1 MASPGW
7 WPARCLRLALPCL
20 LWALAGCAS
29 LLEVRPLATARADQ
43 SAYELSGSDL
53 AALRREAG
61 QLCPAGAEVLR
72 QTAREQRPQAA
83 DSRLERWMTASS
95 AWITPPERQAQ
106 LVVLCNPVVNRHL
119 LTVAA
124 AVPVDAA
131 ASKPGSS
138 AVLSAPAALA
148 VPVVPIGP
156 VSVEW

>member
-1 MASPGW
+1 MAAPGW
-7 WPARCLRLALPCL
+7 WRSRCVRLAYLCL
-20 LWALAGCAS
+20 LWALTGCAS

-43 SAYELSGSDL
+43 SAYELSGSDV

-61 QLCPAGAEVLR
+61 QLCPTGAEVLR
-72 QTAREQRPQAA
+72 QTVREQRPQAA
-83 DSRLERWMTASS
+83 DSRMERWMTASS

-106 LVVLCNPVVNRHL
+106 WVILCNPVVNRHL

-131 ASKPGSS
+131 ASMPGL
-138 AVLSAPAALA
+138 AAGLGAPAAL
-148 VPVVPIGP
+148 VVPIGP